1 MIQATHITKSFG
13 GVRAV
18 RDVSLTCKPST
29 ITGLVGPN
37 GSGKSTL
44 VNVLTH
50 MLSKDSGVIKI
61 DGGFGRTFQDVRVWE
76 HMTVLENVLLM
87 TQAHGLLASLME
99 FRVDE
104 ARARSVIARVGLE
117 GSMNVHARH
126 LSYGQR
132 KLLEIGRALAA
143 GAPNYFFDEPFAGL
157 FPEMIERVKNIILGE
172 KAHGASIVLIEHD
185 MSVIRELCDSIV
197 VLDAGKVIARGN
209 VEETLSNPEVV
220 EAYLGE

>member
-1 MIQATHITKSFG
+1 MIHVTNISKSFG
-13 GVRAV
+13 GIRAV
-18 RDVSLTCKPST
+18 RNVSLSCEPGT

-44 VNVLTH
+44 VNVLTK
-50 MLSKDSGVIKI
+50 MLRKDSGRIKI

-99 FRVDE
+99 FRADE
-104 ARARSVIARVGLE
+104 EKARAVVTRVGLE
-117 GSMNVHARH
+117 TYVDVHAKH

-132 KLLEIGRALAA
+132 KLLEIGRALAT
-143 GAPNYFFDEPFAGL
+143 GAPNVFLDEPFAGL
-157 FPEMIERVKNIILGE
+157 FPEMIERVKEIIREE
-172 KAHGASIVLIEHD
+172 KTRGASIVLIEHD
-185 MSVIRELCDSIV
+185 MSVIRELCDRII
-197 VLDAGKVIARGN
+197 VLDAGKVIAEGDAL
-209 VEETLSNPEVV
+209 ETLRDPNVI

>member
-1 MIQATHITKSFG
+1 MIHVSNISKSFG
-13 GVRAV
+13 GIRAV
-18 RDVSLTCKPST
+18 RGVSLTCEAET

-44 VNVLTH
+44 VNVLTK
-50 MLSKDSGVIKI
+50 MLTKDSGKIKI

-104 ARARSVIARVGLE
+104 TNARAVVARVGLLDY
-117 GSMNVHARH
+117 MDVHAKH

-132 KLLEIGRALAA
+132 KLLEIGRALAT
-143 GAPNYFFDEPFAGL
+143 GAPNLFLDEPFAGL
-157 FPEMIERVKNIILGE
+157 FPLMIERVKKIILEE
-172 KAHGASIVLIEHD
+172 KARGASIVLIEHD
-185 MSVIRELCDSIV
+185 MAVIRELCDTII
-197 VLDAGKVIARGN
+197 VLDAGIMIAKGDTEEVLLNPKVI
-209 VEETLSNPEVV
+209 